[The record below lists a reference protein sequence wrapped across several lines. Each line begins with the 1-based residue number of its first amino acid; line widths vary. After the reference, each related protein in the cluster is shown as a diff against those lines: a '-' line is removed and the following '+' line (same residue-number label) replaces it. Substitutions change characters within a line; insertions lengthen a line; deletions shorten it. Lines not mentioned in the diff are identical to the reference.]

1 VIDEGKMARVISE
14 RLARTENPV
23 HRRNLEVLLQHVEGE
38 AERDV
43 EKVMASMAPDPV
55 YRVWGAPPSMSPVG
69 YATVQEFYE
78 RRLLE
83 GERFWMEV
91 DIEHLIVDDH
101 AILTDSVLT
110 SAVPGWY
117 LADPASYPFGGLPD
131 VEPDGWYRMRYRM
144 ATIWPFVD
152 GLIRGEEGYIFNL
165 DVRPLTP
172 EELASVPSAVVKS

>member
-1 VIDEGKMARVISE
+1 MIDEGKMARTIRARLE
-14 RLARTENPV
+14 RTTDPR
-23 HRRNLEVLLQHVEGE
+23 HRRNLEVLLQHVDGE

-55 YRVWGAPPSMSPVG
+55 YRVWGAPESMSPVG
-69 YATVQEFYE
+69 WDGVREFYE

-91 DIEHLIVDDH
+91 DIEHLVVDDDT
-101 AILTDSVLT
+101 ILTDSLLT

-117 LADPASYPFGGLPD
+117 LADPASYPFGGLD
-131 VEPDGWYRMRYRM
+131 VDPEGWYRMRYRM

-152 GLIRGEEGYIFNL
+152 GLIRGEEGYIFNV
-165 DVRPLTP
+165 DVRPLTAA
-172 EELASVPSAVVKS
+172 ELAQVPRSVRA

>member
-1 VIDEGKMARVISE
+1 MIDEGKMARTIQE
-14 RLARTENPV
+14 RLDRTTDPR
-23 HRRNLEVLLQHVEGE
+23 HRHNLEVLLEHVNGE

-43 EKVMASMAPDPV
+43 EKVMGSMAPDPV
-55 YRVWGAPPSMSPVG
+55 YRVWGAPESMSPRGFGGVR
-69 YATVQEFYE
+69 EFYE

-117 LADPASYPFGGLPD
+117 LADPASYPFGGLEVD
-131 VEPDGWYRMRYRM
+131 HDGWYLMRYRM

-152 GLIRGEEGYIFNL
+152 GSIRGEEGYIFCL
-165 DVRPLTP
+165 DVRPLTDD
-172 EELASVPSAVVKS
+172 ELAQVPDTVKA